1 MLEKHR
7 SLRGTLTS
15 KIKESVFAVF
25 GENIL
30 LPINT
35 KASALEN
42 SQWKSSKNVRRCYT
56 YLFQLMAKGS
66 NISYMARII

>member
-42 SQWKSSKNVRRCYT
+42 SQWKSSKNVR
-56 YLFQLMAKGS
+56 
-66 NISYMARII
+66 

>member
-15 KIKESVFAVF
+15 KIKKSVFVVF
-25 GENIL
+25 SENIL

-35 KASALEN
+35 KTSALEI
-42 SQWKSSKNVRRCYT
+42 SQ
-56 YLFQLMAKGS
+56 
-66 NISYMARII
+66 